1 MKKPKQVFKFK
12 DVIIAGI
19 IADRVNKGY
28 VKESNYKYDQESET
42 YIPTSIANK
51 NIMREILTQGTA
63 ARNELLLLG
72 QLPLGA
78 TTKDF
83 KLADQIVDH
92 IEGLALKALTDE
104 LQGYEKSI
112 YNVYE
117 TDEVT
122 TFDFGLIASF
132 PSSYKRGAKS
142 EKLELQIGK
151 LCSDSGYIGK
161 AGDKIETDIKIVKH
175 IFSRNYNSHIYT
187 GITTDNEL
195 VSFWSQKSPE
205 ELVKVGKTMTVTAKI
220 KNTSMSRFFPGIKE
234 TQLNYL
240 KKVA

>member
-1 MKKPKQVFKFK
+1 MKKQKQVFKFK
-12 DVIIAGI
+12 DVIVAGI

-28 VKESNYKYDQESET
+28 VKESNYKYDQESES

-51 NIMREILTQGTA
+51 NIMREILTQGTT

-78 TTKDF
+78 TNKDF

-117 TDEVT
+117 T
-122 TFDFGLIASF
+122 S
-132 PSSYKRGAKS
+132 
-142 EKLELQIGK
+142 
-151 LCSDSGYIGK
+151 
-161 AGDKIETDIKIVKH
+161 
-175 IFSRNYNSHIYT
+175 
-187 GITTDNEL
+187 
-195 VSFWSQKSPE
+195 
-205 ELVKVGKTMTVTAKI
+205 
-220 KNTSMSRFFPGIKE
+220 
-234 TQLNYL
+234 
-240 KKVA
+240 

>member
-1 MKKPKQVFKFK
+1 MAKQTFKFK
-12 DVIIAGI
+12 DVIIASI
-19 IADRVNKGY
+19 VADRINKGY

-51 NIMREILTQGTA
+51 NIMREILTQGTT
-63 ARNELLLLG
+63 ARNELLFLG

-78 TTKDF
+78 TDKDF

-92 IEGLALKALTDE
+92 IEGLALKALSDE
-104 LQGYEKSI
+104 LAGYEKNI

-122 TFDFGLIASF
+122 TYDFGLIASF
-132 PSSYKRGAKS
+132 PSSYKRSAKS
-142 EKLELQIGK
+142 EKLEVQIGK

-161 AGDKIETDIKIVKH
+161 AGEKIEIDLKIVKH

-187 GITTDNEL
+187 AITTDNKL
-195 VSFWSQKSPE
+195 VSFWSQKSPQ
-205 ELVKVGKTMTVTAKI
+205 ELVKVGKTMTVKAKI

>member
-19 IADRVNKGY
+19 IADRANKGY
-28 VKESNYKYDQESET
+28 IKESNYKYDQESES

-51 NIMREILTQGTA
+51 NIMREILSQGTSV
-63 ARNELLLLG
+63 RSELLLLG
-72 QLPLGA
+72 QLPLSA
-78 TTKDF
+78 TDKDF

-104 LQGYEKSI
+104 LQGYEKNI

-117 TDEVT
+117 NDEVT

-132 PSSYKRGAKS
+132 PSSYKRNAKN
-142 EKLELQIGK
+142 EKLELQIDK
-151 LCSDSGYIGK
+151 LCSDNGYIGK
-161 AGDKIETDIKIVKH
+161 VGDKVETDLKIVKH

-187 GITTDNEL
+187 AITTENNL
-195 VSFWSQKSPE
+195 INFWSQKSPE
-205 ELVKVGKTMTVTAKI
+205 DLVKVGKSMKVKARI
-220 KNTSMSRFFPGIKE
+220 KRVGISKFFPGIKE
-234 TQLNYL
+234 TQLNFV
-240 KKVA
+240 KKIG